1 MVFIWQQTQQTQYP
15 ELYAEE
21 TAQSG
26 FVYSTRC
33 PRILRLGPLKISS
46 WIEASSRTPDS
57 RTLMKMPVGH
67 LLREASLVPVCL
79 ALCSE
84 INHLHPCFPPEEAGH
99 RDCCST
105 LELTLRPVGAQW
117 TLLVTEVGFLIN
129 WCVLG
134 SAPIPYASWGHKQQN
149 SRSTVRTKTLKS
161 KKKSLSLSPDFLFS
175 LSFLAF

>member
-1 MVFIWQQTQQTQYP
+1 MVVIWQQTQYP

-57 RTLMKMPVGH
+57 RTLMKMS

-84 INHLHPCFPPEEAGH
+84 TSHLHPCFPPEEAGRH
-99 RDCCST
+99 DCCST
-105 LELTLRPVGAQW
+105 LELTLRPAGSQW

-129 WCVLG
+129 WYVLG

-161 KKKSLSLSPDFLFS
+161 KNKVCL
-175 LSFLAF
+175 